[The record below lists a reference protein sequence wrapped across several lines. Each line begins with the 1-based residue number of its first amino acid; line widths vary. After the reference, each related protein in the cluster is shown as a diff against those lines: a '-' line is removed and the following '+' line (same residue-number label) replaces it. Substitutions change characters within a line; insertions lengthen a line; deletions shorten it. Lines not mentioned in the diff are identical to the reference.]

1 MRLLNFS
8 TLYPSSVAPG
18 HGVFVEQ
25 RLRHLAATGQAELR
39 VVAPVPWFPFG
50 HPLFGQYAR
59 YARVPH
65 QEQRHGLQVSHP
77 RYLTIPRIGMSAAPL
92 LLAAAARPALGRL
105 RKQGYDFDLIDAH
118 YFYPDG
124 VAAVLLGQWFNRP
137 VVITARGTDIN
148 FIPQYRLPRHLIR
161 WAAARAA
168 GIITVCQALKD
179 TLVELAVPAAKITVL
194 RNGVDTRL
202 FHPVDREA
210 VRARLGLA
218 GTVLLSVG
226 YLIERKGHDIIIR
239 ALPELPQA
247 RLLIAGEGPEER
259 ALRAL
264 AQSLGVE
271 GRVTFLGAIPQDEL
285 KNYYSAADILVL
297 ASSREGWA
305 NVLLEAMACGT
316 PVVATNVWGAPEI
329 VQTPAAGI
337 LMEARTPPALVR
349 AVQGLLAHYP
359 DRQATRRYAEQ
370 FSWDDTTEGQLALFR
385 DILARKEQR

>member
-1 MRLLNFS
+1 M
-8 TLYPSSVAPG
+8 
-18 HGVFVEQ
+18 
-25 RLRHLAATGQAELR
+25 
-39 VVAPVPWFPFG
+39 
-50 HPLFGQYAR
+50 
-59 YARVPH
+59 
-65 QEQRHGLQVSHP
+65 
-77 RYLTIPRIGMSAAPL
+77 
-92 LLAAAARPALGRL
+92 
-105 RKQGYDFDLIDAH
+105 
-118 YFYPDG
+118 
-124 VAAVLLGQWFNRP
+124 
-137 VVITARGTDIN
+137 
-148 FIPQYRLPRHLIR
+148 
-161 WAAARAA
+161 
-168 GIITVCQALKD
+168 CQALKD

-359 DRQATRRYAEQ
+359 DRQTTRRYAEQ